1 MKKFVL
7 ALAAALL
14 FAPAAEAAT
23 VYDLTFTGTWSVWGS
38 PTLASGTGTVT
49 TNGGSGAGLEFA
61 APFTSNPQLTDVQI
75 DLGLAHFDL
84 DDALF
89 ASLTTLN
96 GDPIN
101 FSYNGVLSYPG
112 GFFPKLITLN
122 TLPGNT
128 FLITDG
134 LHNNL
139 YTGNFSITEAI
150 SAVPEPSTWAM
161 LLLGFG
167 GIGLV
172 MRGARRR
179 QALAA

>member
-14 FAPAAEAAT
+14 FAPAAQAAT
-23 VYDLTFTGTWSVWGS
+23 VYDLTFTGTWSLSGL

-49 TNGGSGAGLEFA
+49 TNGGSGSGLEFA
-61 APFTSNPQLTDVQI
+61 APFTSNPKLTDVQI

-84 DDALF
+84 SDAVF
-89 ASLTTLN
+89 TSLTTFN
-96 GDPIN
+96 GNPVD
-101 FSYNGVLSYPG
+101 FSYNGFLSYGG

-122 TLPGNT
+122 TLPGNN

-134 LHNNL
+134 LNHNI
-139 YTGNFSITEAI
+139 YSGNFTIAEAI
-150 SAVPEPSTWAM
+150 SAVPEPATWAM

-167 GIGLV
+167 GIGLM
-172 MRGARRR
+172 MRARRR